1 MAGRHGGF
9 HASSPLTAPDPC
21 EYGPPMTLRR
31 LAALASLSLAACAPT
46 LIPGTGV
53 ENTQE
58 NQEVYA
64 VIRSYAEAMQKKDAA
79 AVLNLVSPDY
89 YDGAGTPLPDDDI
102 DRAGLE
108 KNLAADFAKVDTYRL
123 EVSIRKIEVKGAEA
137 TADLVYD
144 NYFRVMTPAGG
155 IPKRESDLHRMW
167 FKKVNKR
174 WFIVSGI

>member
-1 MAGRHGGF
+1 
-9 HASSPLTAPDPC
+9 
-21 EYGPPMTLRR
+21 MTFRR
-31 LAALASLSLAACAPT
+31 IAALAALSLAACAPS

-53 ENTQE
+53 ENTLE

-64 VIRSYAEAMQKKDAA
+64 VIKAYAVAMQNKDAA
-79 AVLNLVSPDY
+79 AVLALVDPKY
-89 YDGAGTPLPDDDI
+89 YDGAGTPLPDDDL

-108 KNLAADFAKVDTYRL
+108 KSLAADFAKVDTYRL
-123 EVSIRKIEVKGAEA
+123 EVTVRKIEVKGDQA

-167 FKKVNKR
+167 FHKVDKR
-174 WFIVSGI
+174 WFIISGL